1 MILKHIKKPQ
11 TSNMKLFHNVRK
23 YNSPVDGYNTTEQCF
38 LNCMSESISTEI
50 SLMGCQPY
58 GIEQNKTEN
67 IWVYYM

>member
-1 MILKHIKKPQ
+1 M
-11 TSNMKLFHNVRK
+11 
-23 YNSPVDGYNTTEQCF
+23 DTTEQCF
-38 LNCMSESISTEI
+38 LNCMSEPTSAE